1 MTELEHGERPIET
14 CEHLFFSENF
24 EQMIETWAGVAPGY
38 GETGRMH
45 NRTRLH
51 TKLFRGRFHGSFNF
65 VCRKIFDSDKR
76 FADRLQSSRVLGRK
90 IFGDAFRAVN
100 DVVREIETA
109 VSH

>member
-1 MTELEHGERPIET
+1 
-14 CEHLFFSENF
+14 
-24 EQMIETWAGVAPGY
+24 MIETWAGVAPGY

-65 VCRKIFDSDKR
+65 VCRKISDFGKR
-76 FADRLQSSRVLGRK
+76 FMDGLQSWLVFGRK